1 MIIQFLLAEGRRFK
15 WSWLGFFG
23 AGARRAKHLCPFLAL
38 YLSVIAGFE
47 TKSNREKTNTG
58 AIVLGRVKAC
68 QWPKYW
74 SSRVCT
80 VTKQLGELY
89 AN

>member
-23 AGARRAKHLCPFLAL
+23 AGARRAKHLYPFLAL

-47 TKSNREKTNTG
+47 AEK
-58 AIVLGRVKAC
+58 
-68 QWPKYW
+68 
-74 SSRVCT
+74 
-80 VTKQLGELY
+80 VTQRKQILEQLF
-89 AN
+89 